1 MLCAWQ
7 KCGAFLVSLHDA
19 SAVFVRKMSTG
30 YEAGASEE
38 NVQRDKALFEH
49 FDGRVSLARLS
60 QLRAQAATAIN
71 SAAEYRARVIKER
84 CRSVYDA
91 RQTHIV

>member
-1 MLCAWQ
+1 
-7 KCGAFLVSLHDA
+7 
-19 SAVFVRKMSTG
+19 MSG
-30 YEAGASEE
+30 YEAGVSEE
-38 NVQRDKALFEH
+38 HIQRDEALFKH
-49 FDGRVSLARLS
+49 FGGRVPLARLS